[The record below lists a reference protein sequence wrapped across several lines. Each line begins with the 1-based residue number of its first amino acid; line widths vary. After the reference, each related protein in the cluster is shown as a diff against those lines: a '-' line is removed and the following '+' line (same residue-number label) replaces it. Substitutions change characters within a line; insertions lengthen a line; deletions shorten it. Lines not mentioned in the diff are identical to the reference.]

1 MEFYSKTGKM
11 AIGSRLRGLSEL
23 VTQQSAKI
31 YELYSIDLQPKW
43 FPVFFSLSDGTGKSI
58 TEIAAEIGHSHP
70 SVSIIVKEMMKKGYV
85 EEQKGSGDGRKNMV
99 KLTAKGESLTRDIQV
114 QYTDV

>member
-1 MEFYSKTGKM
+1 MDFYNKTGKK

-31 YELYSIDLQPKW
+31 YELYNNDLQPKW
-43 FPVFFSLSDGTGKSI
+43 FPVFFALAEGSGKSI

-70 SVSIIVKEMMKKGYV
+70 SVSTIVKEMIKKGYV
-85 EEQKGSGDGRKNMV
+85 EQHSSGDGRKNMV
-99 KLTAKGESLTRDIQV
+99 KLTAKGVALNEDIQV
-114 QYTDV
+114 